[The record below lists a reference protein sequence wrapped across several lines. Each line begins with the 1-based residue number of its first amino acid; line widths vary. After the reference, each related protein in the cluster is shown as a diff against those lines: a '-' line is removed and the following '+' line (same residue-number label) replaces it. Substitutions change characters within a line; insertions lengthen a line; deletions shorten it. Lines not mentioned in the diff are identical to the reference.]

1 MVTVES
7 TRRKYKKLLELHMK
21 VPQKALRLIFSLS
34 RPDSWSFITLIDTKY
49 ELLNLTHHPLKL
61 TLELFTIAIDK

>member
-21 VPQKALRLIFSLS
+21 VPQKA
-34 RPDSWSFITLIDTKY
+34 PDSWFFISLIDTKY
-49 ELLNLTHHPLKL
+49 ELLNITHHPLKL
-61 TLELFTIAIDK
+61 TLELFTIAIEK

>member
-21 VPQKALRLIFSLS
+21 VPQKALRLIFFS
-34 RPDSWSFITLIDTKY
+34 RPDSWSFISLIDTKY

-61 TLELFTIAIDK
+61 TLELFTIATDK

>member
-21 VPQKALRLIFSLS
+21 VPQKALRLIFFS
-34 RPDSWSFITLIDTKY
+34 RPVSWSFISLIDTKY